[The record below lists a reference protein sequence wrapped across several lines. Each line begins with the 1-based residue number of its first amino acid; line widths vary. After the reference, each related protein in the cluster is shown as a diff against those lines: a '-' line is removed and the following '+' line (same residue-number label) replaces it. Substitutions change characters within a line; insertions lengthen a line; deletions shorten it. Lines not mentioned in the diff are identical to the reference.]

1 MNCTWENDTAH
12 IGFCNF
18 SGYGYNVATRVTS
31 LVILILSECFLS
43 PQLFRIFPYEPFL
56 HYHGYYKN
64 RFPWPWIPRLVCVW
78 QRALCVTAHTTCCVR
93 SDTHSPGIDRFHA
106 IYFPTTYSQPVFARI
121 YSYSTYMI
129 WGFALGEY
137 LSKVAM
143 VTMITMVAV
152 VAMVTI
158 VTMVTTIT
166 MVTMA
171 GNHGNI
177 QIKFRISPTQSRVR
191 AGAWNKYK

>member
-1 MNCTWENDTAH
+1 
-12 IGFCNF
+12 
-18 SGYGYNVATRVTS
+18 
-31 LVILILSECFLS
+31 
-43 PQLFRIFPYEPFL
+43 
-56 HYHGYYKN
+56 
-64 RFPWPWIPRLVCVW
+64 
-78 QRALCVTAHTTCCVR
+78 
-93 SDTHSPGIDRFHA
+93 
-106 IYFPTTYSQPVFARI
+106 
-121 YSYSTYMI
+121 MI

-191 AGAWNKYK
+191 AGAWNIYISSNK